1 MSAAMF
7 GLVVHRSTLEDFA
20 SLKDS
25 ERVKAI
31 NYPEV
36 EATLRA
42 P

>member
-7 GLVVHRSTLEDFA
+7 GLAVHRSTLEDFA

-31 NYPEV
+31 DYPE
-36 EATLRA
+36 AGA
-42 P
+42 PRT